1 MTDETDDDY
10 QQELYLDRKR
20 REGWRLCPYCEQWLH
35 VEDEKEGATCACE
48 EDETH

>member
-1 MTDETDDDY
+1 MTAEIEDDY

-35 VEDEKEGATCACE
+35 AEDEDAGATCAG
-48 EDETH
+48 EDEE